1 MTKETPMQETHTHA
15 FQADVARLLHLM
27 VHSIYSDKDIFLRE
41 LISNAADACEKLR
54 YEALSDAKLNPNGG
68 AFAIQVVIDKANKQ
82 LLIEDNG
89 IGMNQEELV
98 QALGT
103 IANSGTRAFLEKM
116 ENAQSGQDS
125 HQDREIDGGGG
136 SPAKLIGQFGI
147 GFYSAF
153 MVADKV
159 DVETRRAGS
168 DEAFIWSSEGKG
180 NYSILPL
187 SLDKAPAC
195 GSRVILHINEQSLD
209 YLESWRLQSIIKDH
223 SGAIAIPIAL
233 LDEPGAEAKHVSEGS
248 ALWTKSRSDIKE
260 ADYTEFY
267 RGLAGQFDDPAL
279 TLHWRA
285 EGRQEFTVLAFIP
298 GSRPL
303 DLFEPE
309 RKGRA
314 KLYVR
319 NVLINAD
326 CDLLPGW
333 LRFFRLIVDCAD
345 LPLNVSREMIQQSPN
360 FAAIRK
366 AIVNRLV
373 QELAKKS
380 EVDPE
385 GFAKIWDNFGAVIK
399 EGLYEDPERRDQIF
413 KFCRFTTSGHAEG
426 NRTLAQYISDLRPNQ
441 NAIFYVTGESTK
453 FLASSP
459 QLEAFKLRDIEVLL
473 LSDPVDAFWV
483 TTALGFDGKPF
494 KSITQGALDIKS
506 IPLKEGETAP
516 EAQSASPE
524 VVTLLAYFK
533 QVIGESVE
541 DVRPSER
548 LSTSAAC
555 LVASD
560 KAPDRRLEQILSQ
573 HGRLDTIA
581 KPILEINPAH
591 HVILSLAKR
600 LDTGGDK
607 ALIEDAAWLLLDE
620 AQMMDGEK
628 PKDLLAFSSRLTRV
642 LQAALE

>member
-1 MTKETPMQETHTHA
+1 VTQETHTHA

-27 VHSIYSDKDIFLRE
+27 VHSIYSDRDIFLRE

-68 AFAIQVVIDKANKQ
+68 AFAIKVILDKANKN
-82 LLIEDNG
+82 LIIEDNG
-89 IGMNQEELV
+89 IGMNQSELV

-103 IANSGTRAFLEKM
+103 IASSGTRAFLEKM
-116 ENAQSGQDS
+116 EGSTSGEE
-125 HQDREIDGGGG
+125 REIEGGGG
-136 SPAKLIGQFGI
+136 APAKLIGQFGI

-159 DVETRRAGS
+159 DVETRRAGGN
-168 DEAFIWSSEGKG
+168 DAFIWSSDGKG
-180 NYSILPL
+180 SYSILPL
-187 SLDKAPAC
+187 ALDKAPKC
-195 GSRVILHINEQSLD
+195 GTRVILHMNEQSSEYLD
-209 YLESWRLQSIIKDH
+209 SWRLQSIIKEH
-223 SGAIAIPIAL
+223 SGAIAVPIDL
-233 LDEPGAEAKHVSEGS
+233 VDEPGAEAKHVSEGS
-248 ALWTKSRSDIKE
+248 AIWTKSRNDIKE
-260 ADYTEFY
+260 SDYTEFY
-267 RGLAGQFDDPAL
+267 RGLAGQFDEPAL

-333 LRFFRLIVDCAD
+333 LRFFRLIVDSAD
-345 LPLNVSREMIQQSPN
+345 LPLNVSREMIQQSPV

-366 AIVNRLV
+366 AIINRLV
-373 QELAKKS
+373 QELGKKADS
-380 EVDPE
+380 DPD
-385 GFAKIWDNFGAVIK
+385 GFAKIWENFGAVIK

-413 KFCRFTTSGHAEG
+413 KFCRFTTSLHTDES
-426 NRTLAQYISDLRPNQ
+426 RTLAQYISDLRPNQ
-441 NAIFYVTGESTK
+441 EAIYYVTGENTK

-459 QLEAFKLRDIEVLL
+459 QLEAFKLRNIEVLL
-473 LSDPVDAFWV
+473 LADPVDAFWV

-506 IPLKEGETAP
+506 IPLKDGERAP
-516 EAQSASPE
+516 ETPAASPE
-524 VVTLLAYFK
+524 VVSLLAYFK
-533 QVIGESVE
+533 QVIGDDVE
-541 DVRPSER
+541 EVRPSER

-560 KAPDRRLEQILSQ
+560 KAPDRRLEQILAQS
-573 HGRLDTIA
+573 GRLGTIA

-591 HVILSLAKR
+591 QIITALAKR
-600 LDTGGDK
+600 LQSGGDK
-607 ALIEDAAWLLLDE
+607 TLIEDAAWLLLDE

-628 PKDLLAFSSRLTRV
+628 PKDLVAFSNRLSRV
-642 LQAALE
+642 LQAAME

>member
-1 MTKETPMQETHTHA
+1 MTEQTHTHE

-68 AFAIQVVIDKANKQ
+68 AFAIKVILDKANKH
-82 LLIEDNG
+82 LIIEDNG
-89 IGMNQEELV
+89 IGMNRGELV

-116 ENAQSGQDS
+116 ESSNSS
-125 HQDREIDGGGG
+125 EEREIDDGGG

-159 DVETRRAGS
+159 DVETHRAGS
-168 DEAFIWSSEGKG
+168 NEAFIWSSEGKG
-180 NYSILPL
+180 NYSISPL
-187 SLDKAPAC
+187 ALDKAPAC
-195 GSRVILHINEQSLD
+195 GTRVILHINEQSSEYLD
-209 YLESWRLQSIIKDH
+209 SWRLQSIIKEH
-223 SGAIAIPIAL
+223 SGAIAVPIDL

-248 ALWTKSRSDIKE
+248 AIWTKSRSDIKDS
-260 ADYTEFY
+260 DYTDFY
-267 RGLAGQFDDPAL
+267 RTLAGQFDEPAL
-279 TLHWRA
+279 TVHWRA

-333 LRFFRLIVDCAD
+333 LRFFRLIVDSAD
-345 LPLNVSREMIQQSPN
+345 LPLNVSREMIQQSPV

-366 AIVNRLV
+366 AIINRLV
-373 QELAKKS
+373 QELAKKAES
-380 EVDPE
+380 DPE
-385 GFAKIWDNFGAVIK
+385 GFAKIWENFGAVIK

-413 KFCRFTTSGHAEG
+413 KFCRFATSRQGDG
-426 NRTLAQYISDLRPNQ
+426 TRTLANYVGDLRPNQ
-441 NAIFYVTGESTK
+441 NAIYYVTGENTK

-473 LSDPVDAFWV
+473 LADPVDAFWV
-483 TTALGFDGKPF
+483 TTALGFEGKPF

-506 IPLKEGETAP
+506 IPLKDGESAAETP
-516 EAQSASPE
+516 SASPE
-524 VVTLLAYFK
+524 VITLLAYFK
-533 QVIGESVE
+533 QVIGDEVE
-541 DVRPSER
+541 EVRPSER

-573 HGRLDTIA
+573 SGRLGTIA
-581 KPILEINPAH
+581 KPILEINAGH
-591 HVILSLAKR
+591 HLIASLAKR
-600 LDTGGDK
+600 LQSGGDK
-607 ALIEDAAWLLLDE
+607 ALIDDAAWLLLDE

-628 PKDLLAFSSRLTRV
+628 PKDLVAFSGRLTRV
-642 LQAALE
+642 MQAALE